1 MSEKMSNEKVSVLQA
16 FGAEI
21 VRTPVTADSNSPEG
35 MFGVTHRLKK
45 EIPNS
50 VILDQVSTWL
60 CLVNK

>member
-1 MSEKMSNEKVSVLQA
+1 MSNEKVSVLQA

-35 MFGVTHRLKK
+35 MFGVTYRLKK

-50 VILDQVSTWL
+50 VILDQVSPVY
-60 CLVNK
+60 LVMFSE

>member
-1 MSEKMSNEKVSVLQA
+1 MSEKMSNEKVAVLQA

-35 MFGVTHRLKK
+35 LFGVTHRLKK

-50 VILDQVSTWL
+50 VILDQVDFYYL
-60 CLVNK
+60 L